1 MELLPDAHAFI
12 WFMDGDNSLP
22 EKAIVAIKDIKNRCF
37 ISVASLWEIAIK
49 LSLKKIELKSGFN
62 KINDFLANNDI
73 DILPITFDHLQ
84 KLVTLP
90 FHHRDPFDRIIIS
103 QGLAENFRIVT
114 KDKELENYT
123 ERILWR

>member
-1 MELLPDAHAFI
+1 MDLLLDTHAFI
-12 WFMDGDNSLP
+12 WFIDGDNSLP
-22 EKAIVAIKDIKNRCF
+22 EKAVVKIKEIENKCF

-62 KINDFLANNDI
+62 KINDFLAYNDI

-84 KLVTLP
+84 KLIELP

-103 QGLAENFRIVT
+103 QGLSENLTIVT
-114 KDKELENYT
+114 KDKEFESYT

>member
-1 MELLPDAHAFI
+1 MELLLDAHAFI

-103 QGLAENFRIVT
+103 QGLSENFRIVT
-114 KDKELENYT
+114 KDKEFENYT